1 MTTALIVDDRFY
13 MRAALRGFLALH
25 TNIEI
30 CGEAADGFEAIVQAH
45 TRRPDLVL
53 IDLTM
58 PRMNGMEAAA
68 IIKNMLPETRIILF
82 TLNGDLA
89 IKGSPNTS
97 GVDLIVSKAEGAT
110 GLTNAIQTLLAE
122 SGATIRADASRAKGN
137 I

>member
-1 MTTALIVDDRFY
+1 MKTALIVDDRFY

-25 TNIEI
+25 TDLEI
-30 CGEAADGFEAIVQAH
+30 CGEAADGFDAIVQAH

-68 IIKNMLPETRIILF
+68 IIKKTLPETRVVLF

-89 IKGSPNTS
+89 IKGSSKTS
-97 GVDLIVSKAEGAT
+97 SVDLIVSKAEGAT

-122 SGATIRADASRAKGN
+122 SEKSLRPIAP
-137 I
+137 

>member
-1 MTTALIVDDRFY
+1 MKTAIIVDDRFY

-25 TNIEI
+25 TDLEI
-30 CGEAADGFEAIVQAH
+30 CGEAADGFEAIVQAY

-68 IIKNMLPETRIILF
+68 IIKNMLPETRIVLF

-89 IKGSPNTS
+89 IKGSSKTNC
-97 GVDLIVSKAEGAT
+97 VDLIVSKAEGAT

-122 SGATIRADASRAKGN
+122 SEKSLRPIAP
-137 I
+137 